1 MPVASISSLPDSV
14 NSVIDFESDQLPK
27 SHTSLP
33 IQVNKSQEDVVS
45 METSTS
51 TGLGGEKIKRVG
63 SH

>member
-1 MPVASISSLPDSV
+1 MS
-14 NSVIDFESDQLPK
+14 SVIDFESDQLPK

-33 IQVNKSQEDVVS
+33 IQVNKSREDVVS

-51 TGLGGEKIKRVG
+51 TGLGEEKKRVG